1 MALDSEGTVI
11 KSSCGPNDW
20 SQGGI
25 VIIEQPADRLY
36 LQSVARSRRAYERQA
51 AETPGT
57 LYDYLRSQRLLSSG
71 AGDSSI
77 RCLEG
82 VLTPIGSDSQ
92 NNRKLIVCSDDQG
105 VCRDSDALAYG
116 TRDLISYLL
125 QLDQGRESSSGA
137 KAPYSET
144 ELLEWIAWRQGD
156 RFRRY
161 LQNQSWL
168 RERPKGA
175 GTIAEYF
182 AD

>member
-11 KSSCGPNDW
+11 KCSSGEKSW

-25 VIIEQPADRLY
+25 VIIEQPADRLH
-36 LQSVARSRRAYERQA
+36 LQSVARARRAYERQA

-57 LYDYLRSQRLLSSG
+57 LYDYLRSQRLLNSG
-71 AGDSSI
+71 AGDFSI

-92 NNRKLIVCSDDQG
+92 SNRKLIVCSDDTG
-105 VCRDSDALAYG
+105 VWRDSNALVYG
-116 TRDLISYLL
+116 TGDLISYLL
-125 QLDQGRESSSGA
+125 QLYQGRKSSSGA
-137 KAPYSET
+137 KDPYSEI
-144 ELLEWIAWRQGD
+144 ELLEWIAWRQGA
-156 RFRRY
+156 RFKRF
-161 LQNQSWL
+161 LENQSSL
-168 RERPKGA
+168 RERASEA